1 MADTI
6 IKETLQKH
14 GCRFKEI
21 SRGESSIYEDDATVW
36 FDNPQNSTLT
46 MRLTTFNEENL
57 CRKLKKRTPAEVQAS
72 IQVLQMIR
80 AFGDTIRAVGRVP
93 SGELYARVM
102 PSGITIQEY
111 EKVIGILK
119 GCKLI
124 KEVHNELIWIGLP
137 K

>member
-1 MADTI
+1 MENTAV
-6 IKETLQKH
+6 KETLEKH
-14 GCRFKEI
+14 GCRFKDI
-21 SRGESSIYEDDATVW
+21 TKGENSIYDNDATVW

-46 MRLTTFNEENL
+46 MRLATFNEENL
-57 CRKLKKRTPAEVQAS
+57 CRKLGKRSPAEVQAS
-72 IQVLQMIR
+72 IQCLQMIR

-102 PSGITIQEY
+102 PHMSLEQY
-111 EKVIGILK
+111 QKVIGILK